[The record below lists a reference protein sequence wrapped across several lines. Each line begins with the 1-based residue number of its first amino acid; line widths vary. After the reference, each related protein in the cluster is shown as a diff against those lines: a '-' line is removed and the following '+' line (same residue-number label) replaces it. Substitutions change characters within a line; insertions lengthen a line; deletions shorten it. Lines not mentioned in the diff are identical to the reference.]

1 MDEKKGMTSPFRRLA
16 IRGLFVAILGV
27 VPVVAQTPRPAT
39 SGVTA
44 PAEPAFD
51 VASVKT
57 SRDGDVLGTA
67 RFDIQGTFP
76 PNTPEGH
83 VLAMIRSLLQDRF
96 RLQTHLENRD
106 TRVYALMPSGA
117 GRPATGLTSLAPNDC
132 ILNAAG
138 PAVAT
143 GPSGAPQAVPVPPV
157 RGAAID
163 DRPPCGVLPFN
174 PARIVGHGVNVT
186 QLVGALSHLRETED
200 VDRPAAKL
208 KVLVVDRIDRP
219 SEN

>member
-27 VPVVAQTPRPAT
+27 VPVVAQTPRSAT

-76 PNTPEGH
+76 PNTPEGQ
-83 VLAMIRSLLQDRF
+83 VLAMIRNLLQDRF
-96 RLQTHLENRD
+96 RLQTHFENRD

-132 ILNAAG
+132 ISNTAG

-143 GPSGAPQAVPVPPV
+143 GPSGAPQAVPVPVPAV

-163 DRPPCGVLPFN
+163 DRPPCGVLSFN
-174 PARIVGHGVNVT
+174 FGRIVGHGVNVT
-186 QLVGALSHLRETED
+186 QLVGALSHLR
-200 VDRPAAKL
+200 
-208 KVLVVDRIDRP
+208 
-219 SEN
+219 

>member
-57 SRDGDVLGTA
+57 S
-67 RFDIQGTFP
+67 QGTFP

-96 RLQTHLENRD
+96 RLQTHFENRD